1 MKKLMR
7 LLLAFGLGLGLAAC
21 AGSPEAENSSKDST
35 PADDTTEAAEPTK
48 SDEGKALVVY
58 FSATGNTA
66 EVAEMIA
73 ADLDA
78 ATFEL
83 KPVDPYTDE
92 DLDYSDDASRV
103 SQEHGNLEN
112 VSVELESIEVPD
124 WDTYTT
130 VFIGYPIWW
139 GEAAWPVDSFVAD
152 SNFTGKTVYPFTT
165 SASSPL
171 GDSAINLAA
180 LSDSG
185 QWQEGI
191 RFSSHPEASEVSDW
205 LDSLNLK

>member
-1 MKKLMR
+1 MKRMMR

-21 AGSPEAENSSKDST
+21 TSMPSAENSSKDNQQ
-35 PADDTTEAAEPTK
+35 ADDAAETAETTE

-92 DLDYSDDASRV
+92 DLDYSDEASRV

-112 VSVELESIEVPD
+112 VEVELESIEVPD

-130 VFIGYPIWW
+130 VFVGYPIWW

-152 SNFTGKTVYPFTT
+152 NNFTGKTVYPFTT

-185 QWQEGI
+185 QWQEGM
-191 RFSSHPEASEVSDW
+191 RFSSHPEASEVTDW
-205 LDSLNLK
+205 LASLNLK

>member
-7 LLLAFGLGLGLAAC
+7 LLLAFGLGLGLVAC
-21 AGSPEAENSSKDST
+21 AGSPAAENSSKNTT
-35 PADDTTEAAEPTK
+35 PADDTADAAEPTK
-48 SDEGKALVVY
+48 SDETKALVVY

-66 EVAEMIA
+66 EVAEIIA
-73 ADLDA
+73 ANLDA

-152 SNFTGKTVYPFTT
+152 SNFTGKP
-165 SASSPL
+165 SIRSPL
-171 GDSAINLAA
+171 PLLRRLVTVPSI
-180 LSDSG
+180 
-185 QWQEGI
+185 
-191 RFSSHPEASEVSDW
+191 W
-205 LDSLNLK
+205 LL